1 MGCCLD
7 TSHEEKKGE
16 KPMGVGYDYLL
27 RILLIGRPEAG
38 KTSILLRLVDNT
50 FTPSKINT
58 IGVDFKFSTRKT
70 ESLTLKLQIW
80 DTHQEKFGSS
90 SSSYYRGAHG
100 ILVFYDVTNL
110 ESFKDLQ
117 KYLQEVDRYA
127 CKNVSKLLVGC
138 KCDLVDERV
147 VSTQE
152 AQEFADE
159 LNLEYIET
167 SAKSGSNV
175 EEAFVR
181 LATIVKNHLID

>member
-1 MGCCLD
+1 MRFTD
-7 TSHEEKKGE
+7 K
-16 KPMGVGYDYLL
+16 
-27 RILLIGRPEAG
+27 
-38 KTSILLRLVDNT
+38 T
-50 FTPSKINT
+50 FTSSKINT
-58 IGVDFKFSTRKT
+58 IGEDFKITTRKT
-70 ESLTLKLQIW
+70 EGLNIKLQIW

-127 CKNVSKLLVGC
+127 CEDVIKLLVGC

-147 VSTQE
+147 VSAQE
-152 AQEFADE
+152 AQDFADE